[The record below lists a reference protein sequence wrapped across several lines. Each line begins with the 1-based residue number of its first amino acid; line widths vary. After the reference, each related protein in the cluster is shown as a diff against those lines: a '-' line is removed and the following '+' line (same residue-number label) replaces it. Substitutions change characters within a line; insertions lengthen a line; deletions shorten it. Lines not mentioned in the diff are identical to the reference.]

1 MDGEIEI
8 TFDDCKNAFYKTEQ
22 LSINVGF
29 LADITF
35 ATFGAKYRHNF
46 LICRRKAKDDSI
58 GMDGVYYTAH
68 PIGNSELLEAGIDLQ
83 INITMETGRSCFF
96 SYEDKAL
103 YQETE
108 DGGLVLI

>member
-1 MDGEIEI
+1 MEGEIEI
-8 TFDDCKNAFYKTEQ
+8 TFDDMQNAFNKTEQ
-22 LSINVGF
+22 LSVNVGF

-46 LICRRKAKDDSI
+46 LICRRKAKDGS
-58 GMDGVYYTAH
+58 VYYTAH
-68 PIGNSELLEAGIDLQ
+68 PIGDSELLEGGIDLQ